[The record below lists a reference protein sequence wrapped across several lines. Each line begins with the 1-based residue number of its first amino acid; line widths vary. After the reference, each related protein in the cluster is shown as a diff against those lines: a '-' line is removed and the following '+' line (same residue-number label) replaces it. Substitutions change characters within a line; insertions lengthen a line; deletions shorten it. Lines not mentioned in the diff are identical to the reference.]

1 MMNKE
6 QLKFV
11 SLLMIVLL
19 YVFSYVSM
27 KTYIETS
34 MSYFYSEYYL
44 KHEKDFEFEQT
55 EEENKVTVKSNKKV
69 ELKNLNY
76 KYINNNKRQG
86 SPRCL
91 HPSKFIQRRGTIPIH

>member
-1 MMNKE
+1 MNKE

-11 SLLMIVLL
+11 SLLMIILL

-27 KTYIETS
+27 NIYTETS
-34 MSYFYSEYYL
+34 MSYFYSECYL
-44 KHEKDFEFEQT
+44 KPEKDFEFEQT
-55 EEENKVTVKSNKKV
+55 EENKVTVKPNKKV

>member
-1 MMNKE
+1 MNKE

-27 KTYIETS
+27 NIYTETS
-34 MSYFYSEYYL
+34 MSYFYSECYL
-44 KHEKDFEFEQT
+44 KPEKDFEFEQT
-55 EEENKVTVKSNKKV
+55 EENKVTVKPNKKV

-76 KYINNNKRQG
+76 KYINNNKIQG

>member
-1 MMNKE
+1 MNKE

-27 KTYIETS
+27 NTYTETS
-34 MSYFYSEYYL
+34 MSYFYSECYL
-44 KHEKDFEFEQT
+44 KPEKNFEFEHA
-55 EEENKVTVKSNKKV
+55 EENKVTVKPDKKV

-76 KYINNNKRQG
+76 KYINNNRIQC

>member
-1 MMNKE
+1 MNKE
-6 QLKFV
+6 QLKLV
-11 SLLMIVLL
+11 SLLMIILL

-27 KTYIETS
+27 NIYTETS
-34 MSYFYSEYYL
+34 MSYFYSECYL
-44 KHEKDFEFEQT
+44 KPEKDFEFEQT
-55 EEENKVTVKSNKKV
+55 EENKVTVNPNKKV

>member
-1 MMNKE
+1 MNKE

-11 SLLMIVLL
+11 SLLMIILL

-27 KTYIETS
+27 NIYTETS
-34 MSYFYSEYYL
+34 MSYFYSECYL
-44 KHEKDFEFEQT
+44 KPEKDFEFEQT
-55 EEENKVTVKSNKKV
+55 EENKVTVKPNKKV

-91 HPSKFIQRRGTIPIH
+91 HPFKFIQRRGTIPIH

>member
-1 MMNKE
+1 MNKE
-6 QLKFV
+6 QVKFV
-11 SLLMIVLL
+11 SLLMIILL

-27 KTYIETS
+27 NIYTETS
-34 MSYFYSEYYL
+34 MSYFYSECYL
-44 KHEKDFEFEQT
+44 KPEKDFEFEQT
-55 EEENKVTVKSNKKV
+55 EENKVTVKPNKKV

-91 HPSKFIQRRGTIPIH
+91 HPSKFIQRRGTIPIY

>member
-1 MMNKE
+1 MNKE

-11 SLLMIVLL
+11 SLLMIILL

-27 KTYIETS
+27 NIYTEMS
-34 MSYFYSEYYL
+34 MSYFYSECYL
-44 KHEKDFEFEQT
+44 KPEKDFEFEQT
-55 EEENKVTVKSNKKV
+55 EENKVTVKPNKKV

-91 HPSKFIQRRGTIPIH
+91 HPSKFIQRRGTIH

>member
-1 MMNKE
+1 MNKE

-11 SLLMIVLL
+11 SLLMIILL

-27 KTYIETS
+27 NIYTETS
-34 MSYFYSEYYL
+34 MSYFYSECYL
-44 KHEKDFEFEQT
+44 KPEKDFEFEQT
-55 EEENKVTVKSNKKV
+55 EENKVTVKPNKKV

-91 HPSKFIQRRGTIPIH
+91 HPSKFIQRRGTIPIY

>member
-1 MMNKE
+1 MNKE

-11 SLLMIVLL
+11 SLLMIILL

-27 KTYIETS
+27 NIYTEMS
-34 MSYFYSEYYL
+34 MSYFYSECYL
-44 KHEKDFEFEQT
+44 KPEKDFEFEQT
-55 EEENKVTVKSNKKV
+55 EENKVTVKPNKKV

>member
-1 MMNKE
+1 MNKE

-11 SLLMIVLL
+11 SLLMIILL

-27 KTYIETS
+27 NIYTETS
-34 MSYFYSEYYL
+34 MSYFYSECYL
-44 KHEKDFEFEQT
+44 KPEKDFEFEQT
-55 EEENKVTVKSNKKV
+55 EENKVTVKPNKKV

-86 SPRCL
+86 IPRCL
-91 HPSKFIQRRGTIPIH
+91 HPSKFIQRRGTIPIY

>member
-1 MMNKE
+1 MNKE

-27 KTYIETS
+27 NIYTETS
-34 MSYFYSEYYL
+34 MSYFYSECYL
-44 KHEKDFEFEQT
+44 KPEKDFEFEQT
-55 EEENKVTVKSNKKV
+55 EENKVTVKPNKKV

>member
-1 MMNKE
+1 MNKE

-27 KTYIETS
+27 NIYTEMS
-34 MSYFYSEYYL
+34 MSYFYSECYL
-44 KHEKDFEFEQT
+44 KPEKDFEFEQT
-55 EEENKVTVKSNKKV
+55 EENKVTVKPNKKV

>member
-1 MMNKE
+1 MNKE

-27 KTYIETS
+27 NIYTKMS
-34 MSYFYSEYYL
+34 MSYFYSECYL
-44 KHEKDFEFEQT
+44 KPEKDFEFEQT
-55 EEENKVTVKSNKKV
+55 EENKVTVKPNKKV

>member
-1 MMNKE
+1 MNKE
-6 QLKFV
+6 QLKLV
-11 SLLMIVLL
+11 SLLMIILL

-27 KTYIETS
+27 NIYTETS
-34 MSYFYSEYYL
+34 MSYFYSECYL
-44 KHEKDFEFEQT
+44 KPEKGFEFEQT
-55 EEENKVTVKSNKKV
+55 EENKVTVNPNKKV

>member
-1 MMNKE
+1 MNKE

-11 SLLMIVLL
+11 SLLMIILL

-27 KTYIETS
+27 NI
-34 MSYFYSEYYL
+34 YL
-44 KHEKDFEFEQT
+44 KPEKDFEFEQT
-55 EEENKVTVKSNKKV
+55 KENKVTVKPNKKV

-76 KYINNNKRQG
+76 KYINNNKIQG

>member
-1 MMNKE
+1 MNKE

-11 SLLMIVLL
+11 SLLMIILL

-27 KTYIETS
+27 NIYTETS
-34 MSYFYSEYYL
+34 MSYFYSECYL
-44 KHEKDFEFEQT
+44 KPEKDFEFEQT
-55 EEENKVTVKSNKKV
+55 EENKVTVKLNKKV

>member
-1 MMNKE
+1 MNKE

-19 YVFSYVSM
+19 YMFSYASM
-27 KTYIETS
+27 NTYTETS
-34 MSYFYSEYYL
+34 MSYFYSECYL
-44 KHEKDFEFEQT
+44 KPEKCFEFVHT
-55 EEENKVTVKSNKKV
+55 EEENKVTVKPDKKV

-86 SPRCL
+86 SSRCS
-91 HPSKFIQRRGTIPIH
+91 HSSKFIQRRGTIH

>member
-1 MMNKE
+1 MNKE

-11 SLLMIVLL
+11 SLLMIILL

-27 KTYIETS
+27 NIYTETS
-34 MSYFYSEYYL
+34 MSYFYSECYL
-44 KHEKDFEFEQT
+44 KPEKDFEFEQT
-55 EEENKVTVKSNKKV
+55 EENKVTVKPNKKV

-91 HPSKFIQRRGTIPIH
+91 HPSKFIQRRGTIH

>member
-1 MMNKE
+1 MNKE

-27 KTYIETS
+27 NTYTETS
-34 MSYFYSEYYL
+34 MSYFYSECYL
-44 KHEKDFEFEQT
+44 KPEKNFEFEHA
-55 EEENKVTVKSNKKV
+55 EENKVTVKPDKKV

-76 KYINNNKRQG
+76 KYINNNRRQG

-91 HPSKFIQRRGTIPIH
+91 HPSKFIQRRGTISIH

>member
-1 MMNKE
+1 MNKE

-11 SLLMIVLL
+11 SLLMIILL

-27 KTYIETS
+27 NIYTETS
-34 MSYFYSEYYL
+34 MSYFYSECYL
-44 KHEKDFEFEQT
+44 KPEKDFEFEQT
-55 EEENKVTVKSNKKV
+55 EENKVTVKPNKKV

-91 HPSKFIQRRGTIPIH
+91 HPSKFIQRRSTIPIH

>member
-1 MMNKE
+1 MNKE

-27 KTYIETS
+27 NTYTEMS
-34 MSYFYSEYYL
+34 MSYFYSECYL
-44 KHEKDFEFEQT
+44 KSEKDFEFEYA
-55 EEENKVTVKSNKKV
+55 EEENKVTVKPDKKV
-69 ELKNLNY
+69 EMKNLNY

-86 SPRCL
+86 SSRCL
-91 HPSKFIQRRGTIPIH
+91 HPSKFIQRRGTIH

>member
-1 MMNKE
+1 MNKE

-27 KTYIETS
+27 NIYTEMS
-34 MSYFYSEYYL
+34 MSYFYSECYL
-44 KHEKDFEFEQT
+44 KPEKDFEFEQT
-55 EEENKVTVKSNKKV
+55 EENKVTVKPNKKV

-91 HPSKFIQRRGTIPIH
+91 HPSKFIQRRGTIH

>member
-1 MMNKE
+1 MNKE

-27 KTYIETS
+27 KTYTETS
-34 MSYFYSEYYL
+34 MSYFYSECYL
-44 KHEKDFEFEQT
+44 KPEKDFEFEQT
-55 EEENKVTVKSNKKV
+55 TANKVTVKSNKKV

>member
-1 MMNKE
+1 
-6 QLKFV
+6 
-11 SLLMIVLL
+11 MIVLL

-27 KTYIETS
+27 NIYTEMS
-34 MSYFYSEYYL
+34 MSYFYSECYL
-44 KHEKDFEFEQT
+44 KPEKDFEFEHA

-86 SPRCL
+86 SSRCL
-91 HPSKFIQRRGTIPIH
+91 HPSKFIQRRGTIH